1 MDSNKLVAFLL
12 LEKEEEELAIAT
24 VKVSNQPV
32 DKLFLGRD
40 TECVFNI
47 TVRRRLFGNETK
59 FRENFRLSTDLFEFV
74 LSFVKDDI
82 SKKPT
87 NKVKCPISTEEKLY
101 IKLR

>member
-12 LEKEEEELAIAT
+12 LDKKEEEELTMAT
-24 VKVSNQPV
+24 VKVSNKPV

-40 TECVFNI
+40 TEGAFNI
-47 TVRRRLFGNETK
+47 TVQRFFGNETK
-59 FRENFRLSTDLFEFV
+59 FNEYFRISTDLFEFV

-87 NKVKCPISTEEKLY
+87 NKVFWIF
-101 IKLR
+101 